1 MAYVLQ
7 NMFVSIKMKLN
18 LIVRQLMK
26 KTLAKFIRMSI
37 LSTGIIF
44 ISSVALA
51 EGKPMRINYFSSLL
65 STFST
70 GSHYHRMMLDAA
82 PLLMNGIGIAYERTL
97 HSKITFGPY
106 FSLLKFTST
115 QEKNDGIDFK
125 TDVRIYGV
133 RARYF
138 LSEDA
143 DQSGIYVMAGVG
155 AVQVATEA
163 SYSGLSANASSI
175 ALGGMSGAGYQYI
188 QKISDKKLALS
199 VGATYSSGYS
209 VENQAIFDSQS
220 HAEVTKP
227 KAKGSIFLEGNIAFL
242 F

>member
-1 MAYVLQ
+1 MD
-7 NMFVSIKMKLN
+7 
-18 LIVRQLMK
+18 R
-26 KTLAKFIRMSI
+26 FIF
-37 LSTGIIF
+37 LGIIL
-44 ISSVALA
+44 ISTAAFA
-51 EGKPMRINYFSSLL
+51 EGKPMKINYFSSLL

-70 GSHYHRMMLDAA
+70 GNNNHRVMLDAA
-82 PLLMNGIGIAYERTL
+82 PLLMNGIGIAYEHTV
-97 HSKITFGPY
+97 HSKITVGPY
-106 FSLLKFTST
+106 ISLLKFTST
-115 QEKNDGIDFK
+115 QDKNDGIDFK

-138 LSEDA
+138 LSEEA
-143 DQSGIYVMAGVG
+143 DQSGIYAMAGVG
-155 AVQVATEA
+155 IVQVTTEA
-163 SYSGLSANASSI
+163 AYSGLSANASSV

-209 VENQAIFDSQS
+209 VENQAIFDSQNQ
-220 HAEVTKP
+220 AEVTKP